1 MGGFVTWI
9 GIGITGFLAGWEGVV
24 NSNPIL
30 AAKMSGITIIVFG
43 VARKIEK
50 VIKAVKN

>member
-1 MGGFVTWI
+1 MKGFVTWI
-9 GIGITGFLAGWEGVV
+9 GIGMTGFLAGWEGVA

-30 AAKMSGITIIVFG
+30 AAKMAAAGVVIFG

-50 VIKAVKN
+50 VMEALKR

>member
-1 MGGFVTWI
+1 MRGFVTWI
-9 GIGITGFLAGWEGVV
+9 GIGMAGFLAGWEGVV

-30 AAKMSGITIIVFG
+30 AAKMSVATIIVFG

-50 VIKAVKN
+50 VIKALER